1 MACENVFLAQD
12 RKGDKVGEGWGVK
25 VIDMFVQKAAT
36 RRWEARVR
44 GSLGPGGGSTTIDE
58 ADQWGRR
65 RGKGEGLLND
75 GTNIFS
81 PPECRCVDTVG
92 FRSRQNKRQ
101 LKTSDA
107 VEPL

>member
-1 MACENVFLAQD
+1 M
-12 RKGDKVGEGWGVK
+12 K

-44 GSLGPGGGSTTIDE
+44 GSPGPRGGNTTIDE

-75 GTNIFS
+75 GTNTFS

-92 FRSRQNKRQ
+92 LRSRQNERQ
-101 LKTSDA
+101 LKTKPMLLNRSDFIA
-107 VEPL
+107 HKHFYSCLFLNG